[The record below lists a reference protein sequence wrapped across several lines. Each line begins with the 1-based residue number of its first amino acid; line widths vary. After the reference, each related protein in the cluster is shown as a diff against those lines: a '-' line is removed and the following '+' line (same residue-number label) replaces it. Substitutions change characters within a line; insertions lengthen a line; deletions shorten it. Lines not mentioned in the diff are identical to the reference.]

1 MSNAAVHPPPQEAI
15 GRRHRGRRAVW
26 PILCIGAVGL
36 ILAAY
41 VVLVGSN
48 AAYLGL
54 SDAKWFLTK
63 SRLWVRF
70 WLTVY
75 TATSATAFSLL
86 VGIPVGYA
94 LSRLRFPCSA
104 LTSTLIDLPV
114 MVPPAAVGA
123 FLFGLMHTA
132 PAKQLAALAGIEFAH
147 NVPGVILVQF
157 AVTVA
162 FSTRLMKASFDAV
175 NPRFE
180 HISRSLGAALPRTL
194 WKVTLPLAKNG
205 LIASTIVVWAR
216 AAAEWEALML
226 FVGGTEALTDVMP
239 FAVYLDWNGGM
250 MGWVVTFSLVCIFL
264 AVASMGAVRIIGGK
278 SYVW

>member
-1 MSNAAVHPPPQEAI
+1 LSDTAARTSGRAAARRRSAI
-15 GRRHRGRRAVW
+15 W
-26 PILCIGAVGL
+26 PALCVGAVGAV
-36 ILAAY
+36 LAAY
-41 VVLVGSN
+41 VLLVASN
-48 AAYLGL
+48 AVYLGL
-54 SDAKWFLTK
+54 SDAKWFVTK
-63 SRLWVRF
+63 PRLWLRF
-70 WLTVY
+70 GLTVY
-75 TATSATAFSLL
+75 TATAATAFALL
-86 VGIPVGYA
+86 VGIPAGYA
-94 LSRLRFPCSA
+94 LSRLRFPCPT

-123 FLFGLMHTA
+123 FLFGLVHTF
-132 PAKQLAALAGIEFAH
+132 PVKQLSDLAGVQFSH

-162 FSTRLMKASFDAV
+162 FCTRLMKASFDAV

-180 HISRSLGAALPRTL
+180 HISRSLGASLPHTL

-205 LIASTIVVWAR
+205 IIASTIVVWAR

-226 FVGGTEALTDVMP
+226 FVGGTEGQTDVMP

-250 MGWVVTFSLVCIFL
+250 MGWVVTFSLACILL
-264 AVASMGAVRIIGGK
+264 AIASMGAVRIIGGK

>member
-1 MSNAAVHPPPQEAI
+1 MAAESPIGPQ
-15 GRRHRGRRAVW
+15 RRARRFAW
-26 PILCIGAVGL
+26 PGLCVGSVAL

-41 VVLVGSN
+41 VLLVASN
-48 AAYLGL
+48 AVYLGL
-54 SDAKWFLTK
+54 SDAGWFLTK

-75 TATSATAFSLL
+75 TATSATAFALL

-94 LSRLRFPCSA
+94 LSRLRFPCPT
-104 LTSTLIDLPV
+104 LTGTLIDLPV

-123 FLFGLMHTA
+123 FLFGVVHSFPVKPLTA
-132 PAKQLAALAGIEFAH
+132 WLGVDFAH
-147 NVPGVILVQF
+147 NAAGVILVQF

-162 FSTRLMKASFDAV
+162 FCARLMKASFDAV

-180 HISRSLGAALPRTL
+180 HISRSLGASLPRTL

-205 LIASTIVVWAR
+205 IIASAVVVWAR
-216 AAAEWEALML
+216 AASEWEALML
-226 FVGGTEALTDVMP
+226 FVGGTEAATDVMP

-250 MGWVVTFSLVCIFL
+250 MGWVVTFSLMCIFL
-264 AVASMGAVRIIGGK
+264 AIASMGAVRIIGGK